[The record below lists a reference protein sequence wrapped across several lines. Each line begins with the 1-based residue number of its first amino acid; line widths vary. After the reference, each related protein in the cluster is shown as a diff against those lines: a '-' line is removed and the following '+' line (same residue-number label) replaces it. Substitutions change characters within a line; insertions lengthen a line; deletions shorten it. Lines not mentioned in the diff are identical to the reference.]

1 MTAGLAEEV
10 ERLRELSFLRDLPGE
25 LGGFWDMVIKSF
37 ISYKLFILRDFF
49 KKYF

>member
-25 LGGFWDMVIKSF
+25 LGGFWDIVI
-37 ISYKLFILRDFF
+37 L
-49 KKYF
+49 